1 MRGAAKWV
9 AIGLV
14 LVVAAAAALLFQSR
28 SAPSPVARITR
39 DGALLEEIPLDQV
52 AAPYTITL
60 EDSLGTN
67 LVQVERGRIRI
78 AEADCPDQVC
88 VNQGWIS
95 DGTVPV
101 ICLPHRLVIEIR
113 GGGEL
118 DGAAG

>member
-39 DGALLEEIPLDQV
+39 DGAVVEEIPLDQV

>member
-39 DGALLEEIPLDQV
+39 DGAVVEEIPLDQV

-113 GGGEL
+113 GGGKL